1 MSKSIDI
8 QGIQGSCELQFDVL
22 FLGDMTRPG
31 DSGLR
36 LRQDI
41 LTCHD
46 SKYSTAVQH
55 LPVAGTRARVSN
67 DLQRCVREGITTVL
81 PPGTRAHARLAVVQ
95 SPGSLRV
102 DHSVL
107 EGLRA
112 DKVVLVIDQVPSPEQ
127 MGQWFHFAIGPMI
140 WAPTNRWVRAG
151 LARLGMSVPLTAA
164 DWRPGA
170 RPLEF
175 TAPELR
181 LGEGPVVGR
190 VSAAGAAQWPGTA
203 DEVRATYPFEE
214 TIDFHVLGGIPKDIR
229 DKVSGTQ
236 RWIEHALEHVSV
248 ERFLE
253 PLDVFFY
260 YPGRSVPELPEAAIA
275 AAMISGKIVI
285 LPPHLRPHFGEG
297 AIYAEPEEASA
308 ALARLFETPELLADA
323 RAAAVHH
330 AGFQFSA
337 KVKAEEF
344 RALVG
349 PGKARRQ
356 RRVQDRCKRVLFVPS
371 NGVGMGHVTRLLA
384 LARRMP
390 EGVQPIFASMSQ
402 SAQVIES
409 FGFAARYFP
418 SHKEIG
424 SDLAPWDDW
433 FRHELGDM
441 IDRYD
446 VDAVIYDGN
455 NPTPGLVNA
464 VRSHGRARL
473 GWVRRGMGG
482 PVASPFLDNAR
493 YCDLIIEPGE
503 IAGELDTSPT
513 ALRRAEA
520 LVVDPIRLLDQ
531 DELLPR
537 AEARSH
543 LGLDPEAPV
552 VFLQL
557 GGGSTRDIVALVDE
571 ILEQLKEFE
580 SLQVVVA
587 EWGSGLASLP
597 RWPNVRVLRGFPL
610 SAYFNAFDFSIAAA
624 GYNAYHEVIC
634 FGLPTVFL
642 PNRAPS
648 MDDQFS
654 RAEFAQDH
662 GAGFSLPEDQMFH
675 LRGLCEL
682 LITPE
687 AREVVRGNCNAL
699 RQANGA
705 RQAAAAIANLVGAA

>member
-1 MSKSIDI
+1 MSKNSDI
-8 QGIQGSCELQFDVL
+8 QGFQGMSETHFDVL

-41 LTCHD
+41 LTCD
-46 SKYSTAVQH
+46 DANLSTAVMH
-55 LPVAGTRARVSN
+55 LPVAGTKPRVSN
-67 DLQRCVREGITTVL
+67 DLHRCVREGITTVL
-81 PPGTRAHARLAVVQ
+81 AQGTRVHARLAVVQ
-95 SPGSLRV
+95 SPGSLNVPR
-102 DHSVL
+102 DVL
-107 EGLRA
+107 DEVSA
-112 DKVVLVIDQVPSPEQ
+112 DQVVLVIDQVPGPEQ
-127 MGQWFHFAIGPMI
+127 MGQWFHFAIGPMV

-151 LARLGMSVPLTAA
+151 LAQMGMSVPLTPA
-164 DWRPGA
+164 DWRPAA
-170 RPLEF
+170 RPLE
-175 TAPELR
+175 AERSLPR
-181 LGEGPVVGR
+181 VDPQPVVGR
-190 VSAAGAAQWPGTA
+190 VSTPGAAQWPKSAEDIRTA
-203 DEVRATYPFEE
+203 YPFDE
-214 TIDFHVLGGIPKDIR
+214 TSEFHILGSLPKAIR
-229 DKVSGTQ
+229 DKVSATNT
-236 RWIEHALEHVSV
+236 WVEHRAEHVSV

-253 PLDVFFY
+253 PLDVFYY
-260 YPGRSVPELPEAAIA
+260 YPGASIPELPEAAIA
-275 AAMISGKIVI
+275 TAMISGKIVI
-285 LPPHLRPHFGEG
+285 LPPHLRPHFGDG
-297 AIYAEPEEASA
+297 AIYADPEEAA
-308 ALARLFETPELLADA
+308 ATLAQLFEAPEALADA

-337 KVKAEEF
+337 TVKGEQI

-349 PGKARRQ
+349 RGKSRRR
-356 RRVQDRCKRVLFVPS
+356 RRVPDQRKRVLCVPS

-384 LARRMP
+384 LARRLP
-390 EGVQPIFASMSQ
+390 EDVQPIFASMSQ
-402 SAQVIES
+402 SAQIIEG

-424 SDLAPWDDW
+424 CELAPWDDW
-433 FRHELGDM
+433 FRHELGTM
-441 IDRYD
+441 IDRHD

-455 NPTPGLVNA
+455 NLTPGLVDA
-464 VRSHGRARL
+464 VRAHGRARL

-493 YCDLIIEPGE
+493 FCDLIIEPGE

-520 LVVDPIRLLDQ
+520 LMVDPIRLLDQ
-531 DELLPR
+531 GELLSR
-537 AEARSH
+537 AEARSR
-543 LGLDPEAPV
+543 LDLDPEAPV

-571 ILEQLKEFE
+571 ILEQLKGFE
-580 SLQVVVA
+580 TLQVVVA

-624 GYNAYHEVIC
+624 GYNAYHEVIS

-648 MDDQFS
+648 MDDQLS

-662 GAGFSLPEDQMFH
+662 GAGFVLPEDQMFH
-675 LRGLCEL
+675 LRALCEV

-705 RQAAAAIANLVGAA
+705 PQAAAAIAELVGAA